1 MPEFPHLDAKH
12 FGEPLFGFVDRP
24 FCVGSLQVLQ
34 VAGVGQVSPLHQI
47 FFDHP
52 ECELDCFTFIK
63 AFF

>member
-34 VAGVGQVSPLHQI
+34 VAGVGQVSPLHQKE
-47 FFDHP
+47 H
-52 ECELDCFTFIK
+52 
-63 AFF
+63 